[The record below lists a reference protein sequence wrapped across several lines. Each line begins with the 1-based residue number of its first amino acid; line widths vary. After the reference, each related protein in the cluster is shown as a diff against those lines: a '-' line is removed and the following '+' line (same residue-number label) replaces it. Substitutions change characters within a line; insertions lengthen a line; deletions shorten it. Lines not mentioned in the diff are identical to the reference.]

1 MYLYVATINEIEA
14 IFSPPQGCL
23 KRNEIEHHKVIY
35 FDFLLIHVCTESQI
49 YSGLLDAKNSRYNT
63 NRRNI
68 SPLFI
73 VWE

>member
-35 FDFLLIHVCTESQI
+35 FDFLAVTSQ
-49 YSGLLDAKNSRYNT
+49 
-63 NRRNI
+63 
-68 SPLFI
+68 
-73 VWE
+73 